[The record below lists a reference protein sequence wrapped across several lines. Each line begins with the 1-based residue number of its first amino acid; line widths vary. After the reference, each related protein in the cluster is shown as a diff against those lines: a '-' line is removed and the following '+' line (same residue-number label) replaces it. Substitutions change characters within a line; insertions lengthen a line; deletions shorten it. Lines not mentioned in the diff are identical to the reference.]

1 MPRLF
6 IALPVPAEVAKRL
19 ARFMSSVTDG
29 WRRVKPDSL
38 HLTLAFLGNV
48 DERSVGSVGQ
58 ALHRAAAQV
67 AQFDLSIG
75 GIGGFPTDAKAKVLW
90 AGVRGE
96 LSALHVLHDR
106 LRTELHA
113 EGFQLEERPYQPHVT
128 VARSRYPRRVPIHL
142 DPNPVFGEWLTE
154 EVVLFESELISSGP
168 RYLIRDRATLHR
180 VAQPAADSGAEFT
193 G

>member
-19 ARFMSSVTDG
+19 AQAMSSNTDS

-38 HLTLAFLGNV
+38 HLTLVFLGNV

-96 LSALHVLHDR
+96 LSALQVLHDR
-106 LRTELHA
+106 LRMELHA
-113 EGFQLEERPYQPHVT
+113 EGFQLEERPYRPHVT
-128 VARSRYPRRVPIHL
+128 VARSRYPRHIPTHL
-142 DPNPVFGEWLTE
+142 DANPMFGEWQAE

-168 RYLIRDRATLHR
+168 RYLIRDLAPLNREA
-180 VAQPAADSGAEFT
+180 
-193 G
+193 